1 MAKVTKPIV
10 FISNTWVNHQK
21 DDGSWERG
29 IDERAIDVADRLRQS
44 GFDVRLDWYFMKSF
58 HGFNPPDVVNGD
70 PRNPWTIWQE
80 TQIREADCVLL
91 LCVPEYL
98 DTDPDKCACP
108 GLWCDWHDF
117 SDDDRLMI
125 DKGLAPYRDM
135 RRIPGLWYDWH
146 FMKLEL
152 ETGVSP
158 RGKFIPVGFGSYNP
172 DFVPMFI
179 RGATYYNLDSN
190 ADYEGLTRRIES
202 IHRQRNP
209 RRGVFISYAHSDD
222 SVWLDS
228 LLRHLEPLK
237 EHQIEVWTDREIKP
251 GARWHDEIQ
260 NSLWRA
266 KVAILMVSPA
276 FLASAYIAN
285 NELPPLLRA
294 ASSEGLTIFW
304 IPVMSSNYEQSEIN
318 QYQAAHPPSKPL
330 STLNAEECDEA
341 FAAITSK
348 LIEALGL

>member
-1 MAKVTKPIV
+1 MPIARATANRRRQSRPAGLA
-10 FISNTWVNHQK
+10 SNR
-21 DDGSWERG
+21 DDTGRSACRAARTFVAPRTSRLPLPARERERG
-29 IDERAIDVADRLRQS
+29 
-44 GFDVRLDWYFMKSF
+44 
-58 HGFNPPDVVNGD
+58 
-70 PRNPWTIWQE
+70 
-80 TQIREADCVLL
+80 
-91 LCVPEYL
+91 
-98 DTDPDKCACP
+98 
-108 GLWCDWHDF
+108 
-117 SDDDRLMI
+117 
-125 DKGLAPYRDM
+125 
-135 RRIPGLWYDWH
+135 
-146 FMKLEL
+146 
-152 ETGVSP
+152 
-158 RGKFIPVGFGSYNP
+158 
-172 DFVPMFI
+172 
-179 RGATYYNLDSN
+179 DSSC
-190 ADYEGLTRRIES
+190 G
-202 IHRQRNP
+202 
-209 RRGVFISYAHSDD
+209 
-222 SVWLDS
+222 LDS